1 MTTVFEVLRLASDY
15 ASARA
20 ALRAHVERAMALQP
34 YRMPLHLEVGRA
46 ALHKVVLVTF
56 SRDAN
61 GTHFDEVWAIRWTP
75 EHGGPF
81 PDFRGYLSV
90 QYASDGRAQLEIRGE
105 YAPPLGALGRGFD
118 LIAGQRIAS
127 LTCRNVLAD
136 FALRIERHG
145 EEVPSL

>member
-1 MTTVFEVLRLASDY
+1 MTTVFEIFRLSSDY

-20 ALRAHVERAMALQP
+20 ALRTYVERAMAAGP
-34 YRMPLHLEVGRA
+34 YRLPLHLDVGHT
-46 ALHKVVLVTF
+46 ALRKVVLVTF
-56 SRDAN
+56 ARDAN
-61 GTHFDEVWAIRWTP
+61 GTHFDEVWSIRWTP

-105 YAPPLGALGRGFD
+105 YAPPLGALGKGFD

-127 LTCRNVLAD
+127 LTCRNLLAD
-136 FALRIERHG
+136 FAARIERHG
-145 EEVPSL
+145 EEAPVP